1 MSSFSII
8 PLGTVSPFCYDG
20 HMCPGFL
27 VKYHDQNILMDCGN
41 GVTNYLQPEDYQNM
55 TIIISHLH
63 PDHYGDLLS
72 IAQLSYVFHRLG
84 YLNHQIQVYVP
95 AGDVIHT
102 DESYIDEAGWGASRS
117 VTKHLIDY
125 DFVMNLESI
134 GFLKVVPYKQ
144 NQKIKFDDL
153 EVSFSKNP
161 HPLTTYS
168 IRLQDSSCKV
178 AYSSDTGYL
187 KNTLATFAKDANLLI
202 CESTFLKGQVKS
214 SDTHLFAFE
223 AGMIARDANVHQLLL
238 THFWP
243 LISKEQYVMEA
254 RGVFSNTEAAEEGKK
269 LILK

>member
-84 YLNHQIQVYVP
+84 YLTNKIQVYVP
-95 AGDVIHT
+95 AGDVIHS
-102 DESYIDEAGWGASRS
+102 DESYIDEAGWGASRT
-117 VTKHLIDY
+117 VTKKLIDY

-134 GFLKVVPYKQ
+134 GFLKVASYQ
-144 NQKIKFDDL
+144 QGQTFHFGDL
-153 EVSFSKNP
+153 EVSF
-161 HPLTTYS
+161 L
-168 IRLQDSSCKV
+168 R
-178 AYSSDTGYL
+178 
-187 KNTLATFAKDANLLI
+187 TLI
-202 CESTFLKGQVKS
+202 
-214 SDTHLFAFE
+214 H
-223 AGMIARDANVHQLLL
+223 
-238 THFWP
+238 
-243 LISKEQYVMEA
+243 
-254 RGVFSNTEAAEEGKK
+254 
-269 LILK
+269 